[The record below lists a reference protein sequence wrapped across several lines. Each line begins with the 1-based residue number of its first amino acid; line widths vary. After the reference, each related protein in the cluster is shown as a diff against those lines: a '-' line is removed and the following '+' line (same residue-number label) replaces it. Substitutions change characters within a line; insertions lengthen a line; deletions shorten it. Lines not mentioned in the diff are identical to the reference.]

1 MSNKVR
7 TFFWKVFSKFD
18 NLFKLDETSSYA
30 SLPSPTPPKTLV
42 SITFTKRDD
51 QHEGLDLYDVR
62 HNFSDGSSL
71 LSIHAGNNFEGY
83 RPPSNIV
90 AILQDDQ
97 QVSSIPSS
105 FLDWLNYSE

>member
-7 TFFWKVFSKFD
+7 EFLVS
-18 NLFKLDETSSYA
+18 LFILHYFQLDETSSYA

-51 QHEGLDLYDVR
+51 QHDGLDLYDVR

-71 LSIHAGNNFEGY
+71 LSIHAGDNFEGY
-83 RPPSNIV
+83 RPPSNLV
-90 AILQDDQ
+90 AILQDNQ
-97 QVSSIPSS
+97 LVTGIPSS
-105 FLDWLNYSE
+105 FLNWLNYSE